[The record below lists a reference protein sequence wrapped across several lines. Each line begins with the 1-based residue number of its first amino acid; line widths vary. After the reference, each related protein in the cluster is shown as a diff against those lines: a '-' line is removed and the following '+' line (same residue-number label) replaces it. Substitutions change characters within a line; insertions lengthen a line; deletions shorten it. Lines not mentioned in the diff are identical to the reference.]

1 MRANLF
7 QTSIGKKALMAVSGL
22 ALVGFVIM
30 HLLGNLQFFQGPE
43 AINAYAVKL
52 RHLGPLLW
60 VARGVLLLALIVHVR
75 TSIQVSVENRRARG
89 VAYAAYQP
97 GVTGP
102 AARSM
107 LLTGLLLLSYIVYHL
122 LHFTFG
128 VTNPAISH
136 AHDALGRHD
145 VYRMVVLSF
154 QQLPI
159 AVTYV
164 VAMALLFLHLHH
176 GIGST
181 FQTLGLNSER
191 GIELTEQIGRALAL
205 LLFFG
210 YMSIPVAI
218 QMGLLR
224 AP

>member
-122 LHFTFG
+122 LHFTFR
-128 VTNPAISH
+128 VAHPELVH
-136 AHDALGRHD
+136 ATDALGRHD
-145 VYRMVVLSF
+145 VYRMMVMSF
-154 QQLPI
+154 REPRISAAYI
-159 AVTYV
+159 AG
-164 VAMALLFLHLHH
+164 MATLCLHLAH
-176 GIGST
+176 GFGSA
-181 FQTLGLNSER
+181 FQTLGLSNER
-191 GIELTEQIGRALAL
+191 TIPLTAAVSGALAGL
-205 LLFFG
+205 IFLG
-210 YMSIPVAI
+210 YASIPVAV
-218 QMGLLR
+218 LLGWVR
-224 AP
+224 

>member
-1 MRANLF
+1 
-7 QTSIGKKALMAVSGL
+7 MAISGL
-22 ALVGFVIM
+22 VLLLFVIGHLVGNLLVFLGPGALNDYAE
-30 HLLGNLQFFQGPE
+30 HLR
-43 AINAYAVKL
+43 A
-52 RHLGPLLW
+52 LGPLLW
-60 VARGVLLLALIVHVR
+60 VARIGLLSAVIVHII
-75 TSIQVSVENRRARG
+75 TSIQLVVENRRAR
-89 VAYAAYQP
+89 AQRYAVYRPQ
-97 GVTGP
+97 VTP
-102 AARSM
+102 LSARGMAVS
-107 LLTGLLLLSYIVYHL
+107 GLMVLAFIVYHL